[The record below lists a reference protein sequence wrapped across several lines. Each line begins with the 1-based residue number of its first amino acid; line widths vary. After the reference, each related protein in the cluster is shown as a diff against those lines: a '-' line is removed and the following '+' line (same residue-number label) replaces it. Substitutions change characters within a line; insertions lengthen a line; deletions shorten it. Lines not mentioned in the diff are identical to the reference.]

1 MNANRALERGYPHGS
16 HWLHEPTMSAAPS
29 AEFMLPGDT
38 GFVTEE
44 FPFYWLARFH
54 ALYESEVEKVL
65 KKLHTD
71 LPGRRVLLLLRMHG
85 TMSVSELATHAVFK
99 LSTMTRVVQRMRVEG
114 LVHTH
119 TNKEDARV
127 TDVSITPTGTELA
140 ARIDLATRKIFVA
153 CYAGLSPTQLERFSQ
168 TLRAMFRNLSEA

>member
-1 MNANRALERGYPHGS
+1 MAILVIQAGLLRGLLSQKKGPDKPGLKVSSGRAGWSIGCVQSCSSGS
-16 HWLHEPTMSAAPS
+16 
-29 AEFMLPGDT
+29 G
-38 GFVTEE
+38 
-44 FPFYWLARFH
+44 
-54 ALYESEVEKVL
+54 
-65 KKLHTD
+65 
-71 LPGRRVLLLLRMHG
+71 VLLLLRMHG